1 MVRLNVFDLIV
12 IISFFVVIILIAVY
26 YSRKAGKDTKQFFLS
41 GRNLPW
47 YLAGTAMVATT
58 FAADTPLAVTE
69 LVAKNGIAGNWL
81 WWNLA
86 IGGMLTVF
94 FFSRLWRRSGIMTDL
109 EFIEL
114 RYSGAEASVL
124 RGFRAIYLGLFM
136 NAIVL
141 GWVHE
146 AMEKIFRII
155 LPQYDPFMLV
165 TILALII
172 AVYAL
177 SSGLLGT
184 IRTDSFQFVFAMTG
198 CIILAVIV
206 VRLPQVSGLKN
217 LTAKLSPE
225 LLDFFPRVG
234 AISVGKITGGAL
246 SLTLGAFIAY
256 VGIQWWSSWYPGAD
270 PGGGGYVAQRMLSA
284 KNEKHSLLATL
295 WFNIAHYTI
304 RPWPWIIVALAALV
318 ILPRAQNTA
327 ILEKENPELYKKVE
341 QVYNN
346 NSLYKGRENPY
357 GNGDLSENEYPSENV
372 DPLENEDLSKDESFM
387 SLYEKY
393 ENTVDPG
400 VMYPKL
406 MARYLPPGLLGLLIA
421 VFMAAYMSTIASQLN
436 WGTSYVINDFYR
448 RFLKKEQTER
458 HYVIISRICIF
469 ILILFSLS
477 ISRYFLK
484 SISGAWI
491 FILNVSAG
499 LGAVLILRWYWWR
512 INAWS
517 EIAAMIAP
525 FIIYPLARNGINLD
539 AEIFSH
545 HLSLH
550 LAGLE
555 PPLTLYPVVIG
566 TTLTWLLVTFLTKPV
581 DRKVLMSFYRKV
593 HPGGAGWKNISR
605 EIRDVRTTTNFG
617 RQLVNWILS
626 VTAIYA
632 CMYGIGKVLFSE
644 YTHGF
649 IALAI
654 ACLASIIIYI
664 NIKKDN
670 SI

>member
-1 MVRLNVFDLIV
+1 MVRLNVFDFIV
-12 IISFFVVIILIAVY
+12 IISFFVVIILIAAY

-165 TILALII
+165 TVLALII
-172 AVYAL
+172 AIYAL

-206 VRLPQVSGLKN
+206 VRLPQVNGLKN
-217 LTAKLSPE
+217 LTAKLSPG

-234 AISVGKITGGAL
+234 AISAGKITGGAL

-327 ILEKENPELYKKVE
+327 ILEKENPELFRKVE
-341 QVYNN
+341 QVYKN
-346 NSLYKGRENPY
+346 NSLYKGGESPHSDR
-357 GNGDLSENEYPSENV
+357 DLN
-372 DPLENEDLSKDESFM
+372 ENEDLPKSEDLLKDESFM

-448 RFLKKEQTER
+448 RFLKKGQTER

-469 ILILFSLS
+469 ILILFSLF

-525 FIIYPLARNGINLD
+525 FIIYPLARNGINLE
-539 AEIFSH
+539 AEVFSH
-545 HLSLH
+545 PLSLH
-550 LAGLE
+550 IAGLE

-581 DRKVLMSFYRKV
+581 DKNVLVSFYRKV
-593 HPGGAGWKNISR
+593 HPGGAGWKVISR
-605 EIRDVRTTTNFG
+605 DIRNVRATTNFG
-617 RQLVNWILS
+617 RQFVNWILS
-626 VTAIYA
+626 VLAIYS
-632 CMYGIGKVLFSE
+632 CMYGVGKIIFSE
-644 YTHGF
+644 YIKG
-649 IALAI
+649 IIVLAV
-654 ACLASIIIYI
+654 AFVASFVIYL
-664 NIKKDN
+664 NIRKEK
-670 SI
+670 